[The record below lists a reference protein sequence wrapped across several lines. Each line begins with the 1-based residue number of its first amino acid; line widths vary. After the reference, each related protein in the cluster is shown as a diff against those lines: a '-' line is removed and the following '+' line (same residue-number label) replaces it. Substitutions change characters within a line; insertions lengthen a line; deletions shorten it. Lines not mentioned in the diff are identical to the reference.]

1 MGFSHC
7 PLVPKGPCLPS
18 FRMTHATT
26 LLSVVAI
33 PWYCHC
39 QYSGNSVLSGLHLH
53 LGLWPCH
60 ISVSYRDLFSPGLL
74 QQLRLH
80 THQWPLP
87 ACQSRSRGQGGVLLL
102 NGSAC
107 FPVNFRTTRS
117 GVAWPTIGWTSPHQ
131 TLIMKILDN
140 CLHINLMWAFS
151 QLADRKFFFLSYQFS
166 GHNVSLNN
174 FPVLFHTQEN
184 VEIFTHN

>member
-1 MGFSHC
+1 M
-7 PLVPKGPCLPS
+7 
-18 FRMTHATT
+18 
-26 LLSVVAI
+26 
-33 PWYCHC
+33 
-39 QYSGNSVLSGLHLH
+39 VLSLPIFWKLCTQWAAPSSGTLTLPHLSF
-53 LGLWPCH
+53 LPWPLKM
-60 ISVSYRDLFSPGLL
+60 IVSVSYHDLFSPGLL

-80 THQWPLP
+80 IHQWPLP

-151 QLADRKFFFLSYQFS
+151 QLADRNFFLSYQFS
-166 GHNVSLNN
+166 GHNVILNN
-174 FPVLFHTQEN
+174 FLVLFHTQEN
-184 VEIFTHN
+184 NEIFTHN